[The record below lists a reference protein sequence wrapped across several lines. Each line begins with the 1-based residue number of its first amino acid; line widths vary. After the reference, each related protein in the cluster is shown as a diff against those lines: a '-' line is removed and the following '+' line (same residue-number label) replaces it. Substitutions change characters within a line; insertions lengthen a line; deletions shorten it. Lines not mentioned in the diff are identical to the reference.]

1 MKQSVKDRILRL
13 AREKF
18 MKHGFHKVSLDALVA
33 ELHTSKSSLY
43 NHFKSKED
51 LVYQVLL
58 EVNHE
63 INTKLENIMYDKK
76 LSFYG
81 KLMAVMEFTANLLKD
96 SGDEFLHDLK
106 LYTPDLWQKYMNM
119 RKERINRYYK
129 QLFETGLEEG
139 IIREDL
145 DPVLVL
151 NVYFKL
157 TEITVNP
164 AEFKELELTSQE
176 TYHQISSLFLEG
188 IKKQD

>member
-1 MKQSVKDRILRL
+1 MKHGVKDRILRL

-18 MKHGFHKVSLDALVA
+18 MKHGFYKVSLDALVA

-51 LVYQVLL
+51 LVNQVLL
-58 EVNHE
+58 EINQE
-63 INTKLENIMYDKK
+63 INTALQNIMNDKK

-81 KLMAVMEFTANLLKD
+81 KLLAVMEFTANLLKD

-106 LYTPDLWQKYMNM
+106 LYTPDLWQKYMGM
-119 RKERINRYYK
+119 RKDRINRYYK
-129 QLFETGLEEG
+129 QLFDTGLEEG

-145 DPVLVL
+145 DPALVL

-157 TEITVNP
+157 TEIAVNP
-164 AEFKELELTSQE
+164 TEFKELDLTSQE
-176 TYHQISSLFLEG
+176 TYHQISTLFLEG